1 MRLASSAFSDYN
13 AGLRAN
19 AASGLA
25 LADDESSLALLD
37 AGDAQLNRATRI
49 VLTIQTKRLP
59 SLNAKYGVR

>member
-19 AASGLA
+19 AASGLV
-25 LADDESSLALLD
+25 LSNDESSLALLD
-37 AGDAQLNRATRI
+37 AGDAKLNRATRI

-59 SLNAKYGVR
+59 ALDAKYGIR